1 MSLIPGFAEVSGLL
15 IVELLALGVAVGF
28 MAGLLGIGGGMMLVP
43 FVTLLLT
50 NQGVGAGLAVKMA
63 VASSGATILFTSLSS
78 LRAHHSKGMVLWP
91 LVWRF
96 APGILLGGIAAGL
109 GVFAHIR
116 GQWLAIGFAAFN
128 TFLAWRMWNNTST
141 PAQRELPGTPALLSM
156 GGLIGFLSALVGA
169 GGAFLSVPFMTRCN
183 VPMHKAVGT
192 SSALGFPVAVGSTLG
207 YLLAGQGLAPAV
219 PGSYG
224 YLYIPGILIVS
235 ITSVML
241 APVGARVA
249 QRLPVKRLKRIFA
262 VMLIVLAAYVAIK
275 ALMD

>member
-1 MSLIPGFAEVSGLL
+1 MIPGLAEVSGLL

-50 NQGVGAGLAVKMA
+50 NQGVASGLAVKMA
-63 VASSGATILFTSLSS
+63 IASSGATILFTSLSS

-109 GVFAHIR
+109 GVFAHIK

-128 TFLAWRMWNNTST
+128 TFLAWRMWNNVAT
-141 PAQRELPGTPALLSM
+141 PADRSLPGAPGLVAM
-156 GGLIGFLSALVGA
+156 GGLVGFLSALVGA

-183 VPMHKAVGT
+183 VSMHKAVGT
-192 SSALGFPVAVGSTLG
+192 SAALGFPVALGSTLG
-207 YLLAGQGLAPAV
+207 YLLAGRGLAPAL
-219 PGSYG
+219 PGSFG
-224 YLYIPGILIVS
+224 YLYVPSILIVS
-235 ITSVML
+235 MTSVLL
-241 APVGARVA
+241 APLGARTA
-249 QRLPVKRLKRIFA
+249 QRMQVKGLKRIFA

-275 ALMD
+275 ALLD

>member
-1 MSLIPGFAEVSGLL
+1 MIPGLPEISGLL
-15 IVELLALGVAVGF
+15 VMELLALGVAVGF

-50 NQGVGAGLAVKMA
+50 NQGIAAGLAVKMA

-78 LRAHHSKGMVLWP
+78 LRAHHSKGMVIWP

-109 GVFAHIR
+109 GVFAHIK

-128 TFLAWRMWNNTST
+128 TFLAWRMWNSSST
-141 PAQRELPGTPALLSM
+141 TVADHSMPGTAGVLGM

-207 YLLAGQGLAPAV
+207 YLLAGKDLTPV
-219 PGSYG
+219 LPGAYG
-224 YLYIPGILIVS
+224 YLYLPSVFIVAL
-235 ITSVML
+235 TSVLL
-241 APVGARVA
+241 APVGARAA

-275 ALMD
+275 ALLD